1 MPLTSSSTICTS
13 TSYTAYNITSSVTYT
28 SNSSTHLHPTGCNK
42 AKTSTSSSSTC
53 KLEWNHLCSHLHSY
67 LDQHLYHHI
76 YIYHFLKQPKSSY
89 SNNRTK
95 CQEKYILLFKHYQTN
110 LIIRSTI
117 NSKFSITFSISATTI
132 TITTKSFTQLKD
144 DTFHQPK
151 SHPWILHLPLSP
163 TWIIFSENTTPV
175 TITTTTQT
183 QISALINLNICLQHS
198 FVQNQHLQLLKP
210 NLCHL
215 PSHIPLTFSSRS
227 SNSNNPGSRVNPL
240 CLQQQPNNV
249 TIT

>member
-13 TSYTAYNITSSVTYT
+13 TSYTAYNITSSVTHT

-76 YIYHFLKQPKSSY
+76 CIYHFLKQSKSSY

-117 NSKFSITFSISATTI
+117 NSKFSIKFSISATTI
-132 TITTKSFTQLKD
+132 TITTKSFTQPKMTLS
-144 DTFHQPK
+144 TNQNPIPECCTYLYHQHE
-151 SHPWILHLPLSP
+151 SG
-163 TWIIFSENTTPV
+163 NTTPV